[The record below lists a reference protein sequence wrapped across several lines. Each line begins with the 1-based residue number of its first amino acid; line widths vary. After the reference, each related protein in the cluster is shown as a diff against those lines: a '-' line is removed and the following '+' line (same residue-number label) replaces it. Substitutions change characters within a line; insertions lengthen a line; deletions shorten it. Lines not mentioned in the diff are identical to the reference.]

1 MTMAATGT
9 VAKDTGKSLART
21 LSAGRMVTLARVPD
35 GYVGKALGDLA
46 RTVKGRTVFVARD
59 GQRLAEIERALAFF
73 APEVEPLPFPAWDCL
88 PYDRVSP
95 HPTVVARRMATLSRL
110 LLPTD
115 RPGVVLTTVNAVLQ
129 RAPSRSFVEK
139 GSFSAAPGN
148 QVRMDD
154 LVHWLED
161 NGFAAHDHRARGR
174 RVRRA
179 RRHPRPLSGRAG
191 GAGPARLLR
200 RHAGIDPQLRCRQP
214 AHHRRRG
221 SASISSPPNEM
232 VLSAEAISALSPGLR
247 RRSSAPPIATISST
261 SRSARA
267 AAMSAWST
275 GCRCS
280 PTGWRRSSTTCR
292 TCRWSLDHL
301 VEEAVGERLDLI
313 ERSLRGAARRRSDS
327 GRRAASPY
335 KPLPPDR
342 LYLTAPNGRDGSA
355 SGRVAPRLALCP
367 ARGARSVIDMGGAA
381 GRSFAAERAAGDV
394 NVFDAVDRPYRRA
407 GEGRASASCSP
418 AGARARATAWA
429 RCWSTTG

>member
-1 MTMAATGT
+1 MAATGT

-148 QVRMDD
+148 QVRMAD
-154 LVHWLED
+154 LVRWLED

-191 GAGPARLLR
+191 EPRPARLLR
-200 RHAGIDPQLRCRQP
+200 RHARIDPQLRRRQP
-214 AHHRRRG
+214 AHHR
-221 SASISSPPNEM
+221 
-232 VLSAEAISALSPGLR
+232 VAEARRSRSRQRDGALGGGDRAVSPGLCDALR
-247 RRSSAPPIATISST
+247 HRRSRRSPLPVDQRGPPLCRHGAL
-261 SRSARA
+261 A
-267 AAMSAWST
+267 AALLGRA
-275 GCRCS
+275 GDALRLH
-280 PTGWRRSSTTCR
+280 RRLAGDPRPSRRGGGRRASR
-292 TCRWSLDHL
+292 PDR
-301 VEEAVGERLDLI
+301 G
-313 ERSLRGAARRRSDS
+313 SLRGAALRPRRGA
-327 GRRAASPY
+327 GRRPLQAAPAGP
-335 KPLPPDR
+335 PLPR
-342 LYLTAPNGRDGSA
+342 RAPNGPSGSA
-355 SGRVAPRLALCP
+355 SGRAQ
-367 ARGARSVIDMGGAA
+367 
-381 GRSFAAERAAGDV
+381 
-394 NVFDAVDRPYRRA
+394 
-407 GEGRASASCSP
+407 
-418 AGARARATAWA
+418 
-429 RCWSTTG
+429 